1 MQQEEHNADYFEA
14 AFTDFW
20 NNHLVQPD
28 VMHMGL
34 AAYIHLNPEVIIT
47 DEMRRAGV
55 VTITKD
61 GVFPCTEYLPEDFEE
76 VG

>member
-1 MQQEEHNADYFEA
+1 MPERVYAPPDEA
-14 AFTDFW
+14 SLLNFW
-20 NNHLVQPD
+20 NSFLVEPD
-28 VMHMGL
+28 VMHTSL
-34 AAYIHLNPEVIIT
+34 ESYLHLYPEATVT

-61 GVFPCTEYLPEDFEE
+61 GVFPCHEYLPEDFKE

>member
-1 MQQEEHNADYFEA
+1 
-14 AFTDFW
+14 
-20 NNHLVQPD
+20 
-28 VMHMGL
+28 MHMGL